1 MGLSYHLLV
10 SVHLILTM
18 KFPSLAQLK
27 KELNY
32 LEKDQLE
39 ALMVDMAKFSRDN
52 KAYLFFRLNAADQPN
67 LYVEMVQEELEVEF
81 QNARSD
87 HFYYAKKSAQK
98 IRRKMNKLLRLSKD
112 KAQQVEVILYFCE
125 RLKEEG
131 FLEHRSSVLDNLF
144 QVQLRKAQKL
154 VGGLHEDL
162 QYDYEYRFAELE

>member
-1 MGLSYHLLV
+1 
-10 SVHLILTM
+10 M

-32 LEKDQLE
+32 LDKNELE

-52 KAYLFFRLNAADQPN
+52 KAYLFFKLNQTEQPN
-67 LYVEMVQEELEVEF
+67 LYVEMVEEELETEF

-87 HFYYAKKSAQK
+87 HYYYAKKSAQK
-98 IRRKMNKLLRLSKD
+98 IRRKMNKLLKLSKD

-131 FLEHRSSVLDNLF
+131 FLNHNSTVLDNLY
-144 QVQLRKAQKL
+144 QVQVRKAQKL
-154 VGGLHEDL
+154 VGSLHPDL
-162 QYDYEYRFAELE
+162 QYDYEYRFEKLQ